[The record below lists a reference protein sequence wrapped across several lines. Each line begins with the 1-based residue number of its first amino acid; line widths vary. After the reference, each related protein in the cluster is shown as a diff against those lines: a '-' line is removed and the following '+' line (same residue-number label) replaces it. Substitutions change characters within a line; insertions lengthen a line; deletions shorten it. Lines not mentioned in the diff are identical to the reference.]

1 MRRAIAAVCMV
12 LAGALPVGSAWAQ
25 TAPAPQHYDLNV
37 YPVIAGSGAFDLENA
52 PKQSGPAGTVTMNSA
67 APPPAY
73 SFKDM
78 LANTHGYVETQVSSR
93 GGYGVEGG
101 VSIPIVPGKADLD
114 LGIGTGQI
122 TEPRWL
128 SGNGKRQTQTY
139 DTYYAGLHLHPVDGL
154 DAEIAI
160 SGLRVHGPS
169 EGAYTPFGA
178 P

>member
-1 MRRAIAAVCMV
+1 MRRAIAAVCIGA
-12 LAGALPVGSAWAQ
+12 AGLLWGASASAQ
-25 TAPAPQHYDLNV
+25 VAPAQEHYDLNV
-37 YPVIAGSGAFDLENA
+37 YPVIAGSGAFDLETA
-52 PKQSGPAGTVTMNSA
+52 PKQTGPAGTVTMNSA

-78 LANTHGYVETQVSSR
+78 LANTHGYVETQVNSR

-114 LGIGTGQI
+114 LGLGTGQI
-122 TEPRWL
+122 SEPRWL

-139 DTYYAGLHLHPVDGL
+139 DSYYAGLHLHPADGL

-160 SGLRVHGPS
+160 SGLRVHGPADS
-169 EGAYTPFGA
+169 AYSPFGA